1 MRIEKLV
8 TDYLLDVKLRHSE
21 GTWRFYKSHLGHFMN
36 YAKKQGITEVSD
48 VTDGVIVEYVALM
61 KQTCENVTINK
72 NIGCMKRMFK
82 QMKIEFPYLQ
92 SIDKLK
98 ERSKSF
104 DSLDRESYKRLRRY
118 IMNYPTVTTNGIF
131 YQCFLALLAD
141 TGARIQEIMF
151 IEKKNV
157 NLQTK
162 EILLTHTK
170 TKEDR
175 VVYLSDKVGLP
186 AVMKMLKVKSDHKYF
201 LHNIDKNR
209 PANYDDIRYIL
220 RCVKKNLGMKKLH
233 PHMFRHT
240 TATTLI
246 EAGADIASIMTIL
259 GHKNIKTTERY
270 LHVSNKHV
278 KESYQKRINK
288 LDL

>member
-1 MRIEKLV
+1 MNIEKLV
-8 TDYLLDVKLRHSE
+8 SDYLLDVKLRHSE

-36 YAKKQGITEVSD
+36 HVKRLGIFEVSD
-48 VTDGVIVEYVALM
+48 VTDSVIVEYVATM

-72 NIGCMKRMFK
+72 NIGCMKRMYK
-82 QMKIEFPYLQ
+82 QMKIDFPYLQ

-104 DSLDRESYKRLRRY
+104 DTLDRDSFKMLRKY
-118 IMNYPTVTTNGIF
+118 IRTYPGVTTNGTF
-131 YQCFLALLAD
+131 YKCFLALLAD
-141 TGARIQEIMF
+141 TGARISEIMF

-157 NLQTK
+157 NLERS
-162 EILLTHTK
+162 EILLTYTK

-175 VVYLSDKVGLP
+175 IVYLSDKVGVP
-186 AVMKMLKVKSDHKYF
+186 AVQKMLKVKSDHKYL

-220 RCVKKNLGMKKLH
+220 RFVKRDLGLKKLH

-240 TATTLI
+240 TATTLV

-259 GHKNIKTTERY
+259 GHRNIKTTERY
-270 LHVSNKHV
+270 FHVSNKHV
-278 KESYQKRINK
+278 KKTYQDKINK
-288 LDL
+288 FDY